1 MEVIFNEPIQLPA
14 SFDGNINLELTAGT
28 HFQIRN
34 NETGDI
40 VYNLDE
46 TVPANKIW
54 NVGLSLTIKE
64 IDE

>member
-1 MEVIFNEPIQLPA
+1 MKVIFNEPKQLPA

-28 HFQIRN
+28 KFQIRN

-54 NVGLSLTIKE
+54 NICLALSIKE
-64 IDE
+64 TDA